1 MDIIQEHKA
10 ELEKIL
16 KVLEKCNFDQL
27 ENNDDIFYDQVVY
40 PFKQNYEG
48 KVEYAEGATKGVLI
62 FKDLGFVIKIPYS
75 MLDEYKICGA
85 SDGVETWDYCSQEVC
100 RYSMAEDEGLQD
112 VFLETS
118 LLGYVF
124 GYPIYIQPYAQIFK
138 NMEASDISE
147 HSYVSSDEDKEQTRS
162 INEEYAFDDI
172 TNIWESEVLALYG
185 KDYYIKLK
193 SFISDVDINDLRTAN
208 IGYYNNKPVLVD
220 YAGFYE

>member
-1 MDIIQEHKA
+1 MNIIENNKDKIN
-10 ELEKIL
+10 KIL
-16 KVLEKCNFDQL
+16 DALQYCNFDQL
-27 ENNDDIFYDQVVY
+27 ENNDDIFFDQVFNI
-40 PFKQNYEG
+40 FKNHYEG
-48 KVEYAEGATKGVLI
+48 NVDYAEGATKGVLI

-75 MLDEYKICGA
+75 MLDEYDICGA
-85 SDGVETWDYCSQEVC
+85 SDGVETWDYCSQEVN
-100 RYSMAEDEGLQD
+100 RYGMAEEEGLQD

-118 LLGYVF
+118 LLDNVN

-147 HSYVSSDEDKEQTRS
+147 HSYASSEEEKEETRS